1 MTCDICKHLIDIE
14 DLSSPYVVR
23 TCQKCNRKINL
34 REAGEKG
41 HGIKVEKG
49 EQFIMP
55 QGWLQI
61 AANPLKGRGA
71 LTKHGIEW
79 FAKLI
84 FIQELPKNPDDLDSQ
99 LRKNEEFCE
108 NYLRKSDLIKD
119 LDIENPEHSE
129 EIFKR
134 LNSNQASIEW
144 WAFLFATFNS
154 IVEEAITENNA
165 KKAAWAMGN
174 AERCR
179 SMCVFKDN
187 LEEVVWMGHSARRII
202 DVINKWHSNKSNPD
216 EEFWQTV
223 FNENPYVLSQLF
235 SVPVVFIKDKAYV
248 GGMNI
253 DRQDAKFVDYL
264 YANESSNDA
273 LLVEIKTP
281 ETKLVG
287 AKYRRGVHKPSSDI
301 SGSIVQVLDYR
312 RDLSKNIQTITS
324 GTNHVIDVFNP
335 RCVVI
340 AGNASKELD
349 NETKR
354 RSFELFRTNLR
365 DVEIVTFDELFK
377 KAETLATLFN
387 LKWQTKKT

>member
-49 EQFIMP
+49 DQFIMP

>member
-1 MTCDICKHLIDIE
+1 MACESCNHLIDII
-14 DLSSPYVVR
+14 DLFFPYVVR
-23 TCQKCNRKINL
+23 TCQQCNRKINL
-34 REAGEKG
+34 REPGEKG

-49 EQFIMP
+49 DQFIIP

-61 AANPLKGRGA
+61 AANPLKGRGV
-71 LTKHGIEW
+71 LTKHGLEW

-84 FIQELPKNPDDLDSQ
+84 FIEDLPKTFDELETQ
-99 LRKNEEFCE
+99 LQKNEEFCE

-129 EIFKR
+129 EIFRR

-154 IVEEAITENNA
+154 IVEKSIAENNA

-202 DVINKWHSNKSNPD
+202 DVINKWHSNKSNSD

-235 SVPVVFIKDKAYV
+235 SVPVVFIKDKAYI

-273 LLVEIKTP
+273 LLVDEKHLRQNSLALNIAKVFISHLAI
-281 ETKLVG
+281 LV
-287 AKYRRGVHKPSSDI
+287 AQLCK
-301 SGSIVQVLDYR
+301 
-312 RDLSKNIQTITS
+312 
-324 GTNHVIDVFNP
+324 F
-335 RCVVI
+335 
-340 AGNASKELD
+340 
-349 NETKR
+349 
-354 RSFELFRTNLR
+354 
-365 DVEIVTFDELFK
+365 
-377 KAETLATLFN
+377 
-387 LKWQTKKT
+387 

>member
-1 MTCDICKHLIDIE
+1 MTCDSCKHLIDIE

-34 REAGEKG
+34 REPGEKG

-49 EQFIMP
+49 DQFIMP

-61 AANPLKGRGA
+61 AANPLKGRGV

-84 FIQELPKNPDDLDSQ
+84 FIQELPKNFDKIETQ
-99 LRKNEEFCE
+99 LKKNEEFCE

-119 LDIENPEHSE
+119 LNLENSEDSE
-129 EIFKR
+129 EIFER

-154 IVEEAITENNA
+154 IVEEAIAENNA

-174 AERCR
+174 AERYR

-202 DVINKWHSNKSNPD
+202 DVINKWHSNKSNSD

-223 FNENPYVLSQLF
+223 FNENPYVLSQIF

-287 AKYRRGVHKPSSDI
+287 TKYRKGVHRPSNDI

-335 RCVVI
+335 RCVII

-349 NETKR
+349 NEVKR
-354 RSFELFRTNLR
+354 KSFELFRTNLR

-387 LKWQTKKT
+387 LKWETQKT

>member
-49 EQFIMP
+49 DQFIMP

-377 KAETLATLFN
+377 KAETLVTLFN

>member
-49 EQFIMP
+49 DQFIMP

-61 AANPLKGRGA
+61 AANPLKGSGA

-287 AKYRRGVHKPSSDI
+287 AKYRKGVHKPSSDI